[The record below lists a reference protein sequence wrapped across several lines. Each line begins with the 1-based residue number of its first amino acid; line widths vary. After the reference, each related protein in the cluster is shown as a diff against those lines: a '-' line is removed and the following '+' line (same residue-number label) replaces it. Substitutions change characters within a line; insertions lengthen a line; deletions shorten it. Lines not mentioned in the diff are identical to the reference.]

1 MLPKVTLGLLFLLL
15 VWGNMVAGLGAGL
28 ACPDWPLCYGKFF
41 PQMRWDIFMEHTHR
55 VIGAV
60 FSILFFIYAYK
71 TYKRYSGSYK
81 LIPIITVILLIIQI
95 VLGGIVVLKKLPVDL
110 TTYHFANAM
119 VIFCLVLYVVYF
131 DGKKRMPKLKFSG
144 ISGLFFGLSF
154 LILIQLILGAYVRHS
169 KAGLACPDFPTCL
182 GYLVPPNLE
191 GIVLTH
197 FSHRIMAYVIT
208 LVFIV
213 LFIISKLSTKLKDAR
228 KDIDLALLCIIAQ
241 IVLGIL
247 VVYSRLTFYVTALH
261 LSLALIILSI
271 TLLAWFKYINKSY
284 T

>member
-60 FSILFFIYAYK
+60 FSILFFIYAFK
-71 TYKRYSGSYK
+71 TYKRYSGNYK
-81 LIPIITVILLIIQI
+81 LIPVITVILLILQI
-95 VLGGIVVLKKLPVDL
+95 ILGGIVVLKKLPVDL

-119 VIFCLVLYVVYF
+119 IIFSLVLYVVYF
-131 DGKKRMPKLKFSG
+131 DGEKRRPRLNFSG
-144 ISGLFFGLSF
+144 KPGLFFFLSL
-154 LILIQLILGAYVRHS
+154 LILSQVILGAYVRHS
-169 KAGLACPDFPTCL
+169 GAGLACPDFPTCL
-182 GYLVPPNLE
+182 GYFIPPNLS

-197 FSHRIMAYVIT
+197 FSHRIMAYLISI
-208 LVFIV
+208 VFVV
-213 LFIISKLSTKLKDAR
+213 LFLTSKFTTTLKAADRNISLV
-228 KDIDLALLCIIAQ
+228 LLFIIAQ
-241 IVLGIL
+241 IVLGIW
-247 VVYSRLTFYVTALH
+247 VVESRLTFYVTALH

-271 TLLAWFKYINKSY
+271 TLMTWFKYIDKKY
-284 T
+284 I

>member
-1 MLPKVTLGLLFLLL
+1 MLAKVTLGLLFLLL

-55 VIGAV
+55 MIGAV

-81 LIPIITVILLIIQI
+81 LIPVVTVILLIIQI
-95 VLGGIVVLKKLPVDL
+95 ILGGIVVLKKLPVDL

-131 DGKKRMPKLKFSG
+131 DGEKRSPKLKFG
-144 ISGLFFGLSF
+144 GASGLFFGLSF
-154 LILIQLILGAYVRHS
+154 LILIQLVLGAYVRHS

-182 GYLVPPNLE
+182 GYIVPPDLS

-197 FSHRIMAYVIT
+197 YSHRIMAYIIS
-208 LVFIV
+208 LIFIG
-213 LFIISKLSTKLKDAR
+213 LFITSKLTKALKAAD
-228 KDIDLALLCIIAQ
+228 KNIILILVCIIVQ
-241 IVLGIL
+241 IFLGAW
-247 VVYSRLTFYVTALH
+247 VVSSRLTFYVTALH
-261 LSLALIILSI
+261 LSLALVILSF
-271 TLLAWFKYINKSY
+271 TLLTWFKYINKSY
-284 T
+284 I

>member
-1 MLPKVTLGLLFLLL
+1 
-15 VWGNMVAGLGAGL
+15 
-28 ACPDWPLCYGKFF
+28 
-41 PQMRWDIFMEHTHR
+41 MEHTHR